1 MLEKFLNE
9 KVEICLAEY
18 AKVIEVVT
26 PLRDKKILEQTVKKG
41 TVTRIDE
48 NFIEL
53 DNNVVIAIKYIV
65 TIKSL

>member
-18 AKVIEVVT
+18 AKGIDHIAMGV
-26 PLRDKKILEQTVKKG
+26 KGILEQCVRKG

-48 NFIEL
+48 NIIEL